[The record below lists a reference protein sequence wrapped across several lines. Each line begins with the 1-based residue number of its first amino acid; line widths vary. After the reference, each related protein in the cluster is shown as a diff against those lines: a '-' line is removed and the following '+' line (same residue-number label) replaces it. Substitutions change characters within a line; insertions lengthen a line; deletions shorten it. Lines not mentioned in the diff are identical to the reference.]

1 MCLPSFAQWI
11 RQQCSHGCPSA
22 GLPPVSCSAVFR
34 RFRLAPRYSLAAKSA
49 NARLVVS
56 PPSSDAIATIR
67 RPVGNGRV
75 PGSAFPQDPVDICRH
90 NWHGSSLSFMA
101 RAIMA
106 RAISEQQQARD
117 RSLRDLLQGR
127 CRNHGRRTCAGS
139 RWRSQPLACRI
150 GAGACR
156 AVARPIECR
165 RLNGTSA
172 CRETHLA
179 RHSGCRCRRDG
190 GKANRPDSKRLGGP
204 APVLPDRRLKE
215 FDVGR
220 QGVRTNLPAT
230 CLMTPGIA
238 VGPCNCP

>member
-34 RFRLAPRYSLAAKSA
+34 RFRLAPWQSLAAKSA
-49 NARLVVS
+49 IARLVVS
-56 PPSSDAIATIR
+56 PPSSNAIATIR

-90 NWHGSSLSFMA
+90 NWHGSSLSC
-101 RAIMA
+101 RA

-150 GAGACR
+150 LAEACR
-156 AVARPIECR
+156 AVRRPIECR

-172 CRETHLA
+172 CRETHHA
-179 RHSGCRCRRDG
+179 RHSGPAVGEMVGRRADLI
-190 GKANRPDSKRLGGP
+190 ARDSGAGSSPSRTQIEGS
-204 APVLPDRRLKE
+204 LPWEGKE
-215 FDVGR
+215 FEQIYQLHV
-220 QGVRTNLPAT
+220 
-230 CLMTPGIA
+230 
-238 VGPCNCP
+238 